1 MIVGIGNIL
10 CRDEGVGV
18 RVIEELKKHRLPD
31 HIEVHDGGTGGLDI
45 LEFLEG
51 SDKAIIVDAVRGG
64 MEPGEICHVR
74 LDEVDPKDGKMKM
87 LSLHELD
94 LIRAIEIGKGAYEVP
109 ENIIV
114 IGIEPKKVEIG
125 MDLTNEIKEAIP
137 RVIQNIFEII
147 KLDSSKL

>member
-94 LIRAIEIGKGAYEVP
+94 LIRAIEIGKRAYKVP